1 MKRHG
6 GILFLALC
14 WSLPAIAL
22 SLPARSLAAGP
33 PSGLNVS
40 NTEIESTIS
49 ESGNI
54 VITWGGIAADA
65 IARPNE
71 AAATL
76 NTPGVGLM
84 LMAQV
89 QLAVYDVMVAL
100 KEGKFE
106 PFSYDQKAHG
116 NPDRDAAV
124 ATAAYRV
131 LRTRI
136 PGRAAYLDAQ
146 YATSMSGISD
156 GKHKTRGIELG
167 EAVAAHYLALRA
179 NDHIFDSPIWVQP
192 TPGPG
197 VFEPV
202 APTPPVDYK
211 LVFVPPYTFDI
222 AQTPS
227 YFPPPPPA
235 LTSDQYTHDWTQV
248 RDLGRVDGTIRTA
261 EQKQLALWTGENS
274 FRWESRNVI
283 ALAVA
288 KGLDPMQSARLFAM
302 VFTSG
307 ADTLQAGMSA
317 KYHYNFWRPFHA
329 IPRADTDGNPATVG
343 DPTWKPTLN
352 INHPEYPAGHG
363 FLGGASMI
371 ESVRS
376 FFETDAVEWT
386 LGTVGVV
393 ELTQT
398 SRTYTSLTAL
408 GEDIMFARILAGLHY
423 RFSMDAGQGLGRA
436 VNAHVMENNFRPTHG
451 DD

>member
-6 GILFLALC
+6 GIMFLALC

-33 PSGLNVS
+33 PSGLDVTVS

-54 VITWGGIAADA
+54 VTTWGGIAADA

-76 NTPGVGLM
+76 NTPGVGFM

-89 QLAVYDVMVAL
+89 QLAVYDVIVAL

-106 PFSYDQKAHG
+106 PFS
-116 NPDRDAAV
+116 
-124 ATAAYRV
+124 
-131 LRTRI
+131 
-136 PGRAAYLDAQ
+136 
-146 YATSMSGISD
+146 S
-156 GKHKTRGIELG
+156 
-167 EAVAAHYLALRA
+167 
-179 NDHIFDSPIWVQP
+179 
-192 TPGPG
+192 
-197 VFEPV
+197 
-202 APTPPVDYK
+202 TPPVDYK

-222 AQTPS
+222 AETPS

-235 LTSDQYTHDWTQV
+235 LTSDQYTHDWTET
-248 RDLGRVDGTIRTA
+248 RDLGRVDGTIRTP
-261 EQKQLALWTGENS
+261 EQRQLALWSGENS

-307 ADTLQAGMSA
+307 ADTFQAGMSA
-317 KYHYNFWRPFHA
+317 KYHYNFWRPFHS

-436 VNAHVMENNFRPTHG
+436 VNAHVMEYNFRPTDG